1 MKKYYLMLALLMFAA
16 TTGIF
21 AQADA
26 KEIITMI
33 KTNLATS
40 KENLKSYE
48 WLETTTV
55 FLKGEQKSVKQ
66 NQCYYSVDGK
76 LTKVATGATTAPAKS
91 KGGLRGKAIENKKE
105 EMADYIKAAVAKIH
119 TYLPPD
125 AAKLQQ
131 IYGAGKTS
139 IQVLDPGKKFKI
151 NFPDYN
157 VPGDMLSISVDKT
170 SKKLMVLDVSTY
182 IDKPDQKVVFN
193 VTYSDLPDGTQYAG
207 TTSLDAAAKNVKIVI
222 VNSGYKKAA
231 GH

>member
-1 MKKYYLMLALLMFAA
+1 MKKNYLILALLMFAG

-21 AQADA
+21 AQADT
-26 KEIITMI
+26 KELIAMI
-33 KTNLATS
+33 KKNLAGS
-40 KENLKSYE
+40 KANIKNYE

-76 LTKVATGATTAPAKS
+76 LTKVETGGGTEAKK
-91 KGGLRGKAIENKKE
+91 KGGLRGKVVANKTE
-105 EMADYIKAAVAKIH
+105 DMADYIKAAVAKVH

-131 IYGAGKTS
+131 IYAGGKTT
-139 IQVLDPGKKFKI
+139 IQVLEPGKKFKL

-157 VPGDMLSISVDKT
+157 AQGDMLSIAADKT
-170 SKKLMVLDVSTY
+170 TQKLMLLEVSTY
-182 IDKPDQKVVFN
+182 MDKPDEKVVFN
-193 VTYSDLPDGTQYAG
+193 VTYNDLPDGTQYAG
-207 TTSLDAAAKNVKIVI
+207 TTSLEATAKNLKIVI
-222 VNSGYKKAA
+222 VNSGYKKGA